1 MFLSTG
7 LWNLEYSCVHVSEW
21 TQNYFLRKILVLL
34 MDSPSTDQDMRKQKM
49 MLNNIKYKQLT
60 I

>member
-7 LWNLEYSCVHVSEW
+7 LWNLEYSCVRVSEW
-21 TQNYFLRKILVLL
+21 TQNCFPRKIVVLL
-34 MDSPSTDQDMRKQKM
+34 MGSPSTGQDMRKQKM